1 MVYRTVICVLLV
13 VLLGCGM
20 GQSDEVA
27 VSEVAAPEAM
37 SFEVTDSEVSASEAT
52 DSEATVSEVQVPEA
66 PAQIVSPLMAMS
78 VVHEVYGPSTLE
90 ERALRS
96 DLVVRARL
104 QSKTATYRRTFDQ
117 IPTSLVYFAYVEFTF
132 EVLEVLHGNA
142 GDSVVVELEVSEP
155 YSNHHQKI
163 GLDFTTTDATQRA
176 TDWLVSEYYDS
187 QWEDRDA
194 ILFLVDIENASGY
207 YLEERPDTVGYAFVG
222 HRYYTDASATD
233 GDDWFSIASAENKVW
248 IPATST
254 TEGAATFYLE
264 SPDVEQDPETETLS
278 SLKSS
283 VTTAVSV
290 IDTSIPGHRDCLVAK
305 KRDERKIKPAGY
317 AYANEIELASGL
329 PAGTVVVPR
338 TGGGGAGSYWYYHL
352 YREDAVYF
360 DTAVTD
366 TDTDPSNGYDGSTK
380 TVRPL
385 PGGRYVVEEA
395 RQLEVMVPCK
405 YIPDERGRWTFNV
418 SSPEG
423 TLHELFFDPVNQS
436 GAVKADA
443 SNGILKPATFTA
455 ANGASA
461 TLSSIS
467 YEAGTVELEVTPDN
481 ALDDHILDIIELDG
495 AVSLSLDVG
504 DAVVDGEDGVL
515 RWSVA
520 EQPWEDGDL
529 LMVRIR
535 EAR

>member
-1 MVYRTVICVLLV
+1 
-13 VLLGCGM
+13 
-20 GQSDEVA
+20 
-27 VSEVAAPEAM
+27 
-37 SFEVTDSEVSASEAT
+37 
-52 DSEATVSEVQVPEA
+52 
-66 PAQIVSPLMAMS
+66 MAMS

-329 PAGTVVVPR
+329 PAGTEMVPR
-338 TGGGGAGSYWYYHL
+338 TDSTSSYWYYHL
-352 YREDAVYF
+352 YGDDAVYF
-360 DTAVTD
+360 DTTVND
-366 TDTDPSNGYDGSTK
+366 TDDDPTNGYDGSTK
-380 TVRPL
+380 TARPL
-385 PGGRYVVEEA
+385 PAGEYAVEEA
-395 RQLEVMVPCK
+395 RQLEVMVPCG

-423 TLHELFFDPVNQS
+423 TLHELFFDPVTVGS
-436 GAVKADA
+436 IVVADGT
-443 SNGILKPATFTA
+443 NGVLKPASFTD
-455 ANGASA
+455 ANGGSA
-461 TLSSIS
+461 TLGSIAYESS
-467 YEAGTVELEVTPDN
+467 TVEVEVTPVD
-481 ALDDHILDIIELDG
+481 ALDDHTLDIIELDG